1 MRNRFRRLTAAFALV
16 TVATL
21 TAAGCSSSSASSS
34 SESDSASASQ
44 TLTIANSGELT
55 SFDPAQAVDGL
66 LVNYFQ
72 PVFDTLMRKQPDGTV
87 VPMLATKWAYN
98 DDLTE
103 LTLTLRDDVTFT
115 DGTKFDADAAVANLQ
130 HQKDTDG
137 PNSSSIASVD
147 TITATDPTTVVL
159 KLSTP
164 DPGLLDALATTI
176 GIMASPTSLTS
187 ADLAT
192 NPVGSGP
199 YTLVADETVA
209 GDTYTY
215 QANPNYWD
223 KDLIKYGTIVIKT
236 MTDAT
241 ARINAIK
248 SGQVQG
254 TPLDLTQNDE
264 ATAASGVTVQSSR
277 DDWSGLMIYDRAGT
291 IVPALGDQ
299 RVRQAIAY
307 AIDSD
312 SLIAA
317 FRAGHAEAT
326 DQIFNTESQ
335 AYVADLD
342 DAFPYDVA
350 KAKELMAEA
359 GYADGFTVTIP
370 DLSSLFGSELFAAV
384 QQQLAAI
391 GVTVQLDSLPIPELV
406 QRSLSGQYAMA
417 LTGGGMGTDW
427 NTVNSFFLP
436 TSLFN
441 PLHSTDPT
449 LDALIQTIR
458 TTTGDEQ
465 AAAYQKLNEF
475 IVDQQWATPF
485 YRDDQIYASTDDV
498 QVQLQYGNIVP
509 YIYNY
514 SPKSS

>member
-1 MRNRFRRLTAAFALV
+1 MFALMLAAV
-16 TVATL
+16 LAV
-21 TAAGCSSSSASSS
+21 AGCSSSSSAS
-34 SESDSASASQ
+34 SESSGGGSAGLSQ

-55 SFDPAQAVDGL
+55 SFDPANVVDGL
-66 LVNYFQ
+66 LVQYFQ
-72 PVFDTLMRKQPDGTV
+72 PVFDTLMRKDPDGTI
-87 VPMLATKWAYN
+87 VPMLATAWTYN

-103 LTLTLRDDVTFT
+103 LTLTLRDDVTFS

-130 HQKDTDG
+130 HQKDTQG

-159 KLSTP
+159 ALSTP
-164 DPGLLDALATTI
+164 DPGLLEVLATTI
-176 GIMASPTSLTS
+176 GIMASPNSLTS
-187 ADLAT
+187 ADVAT

-199 YTLVADETVA
+199 YTLVKDETVA

-223 KDLIKYGTIVIKT
+223 KDLVKYDTIVIKT

-254 TPLDLTQNDE
+254 APLDLTQNDE
-264 ATAASGVTVQSSR
+264 AVAAGLTVQASR

-312 SLIAA
+312 ALIAA

-326 DQIFNTESQ
+326 DQIFNTESG
-335 AYVADLD
+335 AYLADLD
-342 DAFPYDVA
+342 DAFPYDVD
-350 KAKELMAEA
+350 KAKQLMAQA
-359 GYADGFTVTIP
+359 GYGDGFTVTIP

-391 GVTVQLDSLPIPELV
+391 GITVQLDSLPIPELV

-436 TSLFN
+436 SSLFN

-449 LDALIQTIR
+449 LDGLIETIR

-465 AAAYQKLNEF
+465 KKAYQELNAF

-485 YRDDQIYASTDDV
+485 YRDDQIYATTDDV
-498 QVQLQYGNIVP
+498 QVDLQFGNIVP

-514 SPKSS
+514 SPTSS